1 MGLQPGGK
9 LYKTSIAKLVYEKHT
24 GHASPVSSGARK
36 EDVLLFKVF
45 KVKLWIKIK
54 SRNYLYELYQKVS
67 ISIKNNQY

>member
-24 GHASPVSSGARK
+24 GHASPVLSGARK

-45 KVKLWIKIK
+45 KVKL
-54 SRNYLYELYQKVS
+54 
-67 ISIKNNQY
+67 